1 MHAAQRRTY
10 VSWQH
15 STSNNR
21 LSSLSLKITGNRHV
35 FVTDVKLE
43 KDNGDS
49 RLAQQTDKFVRKLA
63 AFLMIY
69 ITATIATLIVN
80 FDLRP

>member
-1 MHAAQRRTY
+1 M
-10 VSWQH
+10 
-15 STSNNR
+15 
-21 LSSLSLKITGNRHV
+21 